1 MTDAFQPI
9 AKRRRRFRFSLRTLL
24 VVVTLAAVGSW
35 GIGLAWPWWQ
45 ANRQQ
50 VQFETAVQKL
60 QRSDVDTS
68 VLPKNQ
74 NDMMQSTVRVSTLD
88 KVGKFIQTNA
98 SYCIVFKDRHVPS
111 WPHACESIS
120 VYRLPH
126 APHDYKP
133 YHERDLSEFDH
144 PATSW
149 VKRNK
154 VRRRFCRFY
163 SGRCAG
169 RSAIPIR
176 TDLLRPAGKARGEIG
191 ANVTEPIKRRRW
203 FRFSLWH

>member
-1 MTDAFQPI
+1 MLA
-9 AKRRRRFRFSLRTLL
+9 
-24 VVVTLAAVGSW
+24 VVTLAAVGSW
-35 GIGLAWPWWQ
+35 GYWVAWPWWQ
-45 ANRQQ
+45 AYREQ
-50 VQFETAVQKL
+50 VDFETALQKL

-88 KVGKFIQTNA
+88 KVGKFIRTNA
-98 SYCIVFKDRHVPS
+98 SDCIVLKDRHAPS

-149 VKRNK
+149 VREIKY
-154 VRRRFCRFY
+154 VDDIADFILGDAQDGRRYQYELIY
-163 SGRCAG
+163 SD
-169 RSAIPIR
+169 P
-176 TDLLRPAGKARGEIG
+176 PAKA
-191 ANVTEPIKRRRW
+191 AAQ
-203 FRFSLWH
+203 